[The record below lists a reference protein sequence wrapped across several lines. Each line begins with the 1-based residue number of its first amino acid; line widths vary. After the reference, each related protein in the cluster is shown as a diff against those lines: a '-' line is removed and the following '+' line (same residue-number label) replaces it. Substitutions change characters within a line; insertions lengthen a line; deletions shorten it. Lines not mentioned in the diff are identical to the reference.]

1 MGGATNTVFP
11 WVVSDFSLT
20 DSIESGL
27 VKVPQ
32 LVARDGSGA
41 TDAGVFQHLGMD
53 TAEAHSRPNEARNA
67 AVRSR
72 RRS

>member
-1 MGGATNTVFP
+1 
-11 WVVSDFSLT
+11 VVISDFSLT

-41 TDAGVFQHLGMD
+41 LMPAISTSGHGYC
-53 TAEAHSRPNEARNA
+53 
-67 AVRSR
+67 RS
-72 RRS
+72 